1 MGRQV
6 RCSVCDTRFAPRF
19 SYQRDRGRY
28 FCSLACR
35 TPELEA
41 SKPKTCSHCGNTFEV
56 RFAYQ
61 VIAKRDDRRLVCSE
75 LCRAAALA
83 EVQRATKRTR
93 VLAVLNQKGG
103 TGKTTTSVSVAAGL
117 ARRGRRVL
125 LVDLD
130 AQANSGISLGV
141 RSDTTLY
148 HVLAEDRPVRE
159 AIVAARR
166 DLDLLASD
174 QSLAVAELSLVES
187 RDRAE
192 RLRRALRPVMGTYD
206 DIILDCAPSLSILNQ
221 NALYAASEVLVPVSC
236 DYLALVGV
244 KQILRTLHHVENALL
259 HPVLIAGV
267 LPTFF
272 DSRNRISRQVV
283 EALNGHFGA
292 LVLPPVRV
300 NARLKEAPSH
310 KKTIFEYAPDSHG
323 ARDYTAVVDHLVGGR
338 APVEAPEVAEVASH
352 G

>member
-1 MGRQV
+1 M
-6 RCSVCDTRFAPRF
+6 PRF
-19 SYQRDRGRY
+19 SYQQDRDRY

-35 TPELEA
+35 TPELET
-41 SKPKTCSHCGNTFEV
+41 SRPQTCSHCGQTFDV

-61 VIAKRDDRRLVCSE
+61 VIARKDERRLVCSE
-75 LCRAAALA
+75 ICRAAALA
-83 EVQRATKRTR
+83 PDKKPTKKAR

-130 AQANSGISLGV
+130 SQGNSGISLGV
-141 RSDTTLY
+141 RANRTLY
-148 HVLAEDRPVRE
+148 HVLAEGLAVRE

-166 DLDLLASD
+166 DLDVLPSD
-174 QSLAVAELSLVES
+174 QALAVAELALIES
-187 RDRAE
+187 RSADGRSDRAE
-192 RLRRALRPVMGTYD
+192 RLGRALKPVLGTYD
-206 DIILDCAPSLSILNQ
+206 DIILDCAPSLSVLNQ
-221 NALYAASEVLVPVSC
+221 NALFAASEVLVPVSC

-259 HPVLIAGV
+259 HPVRIAGV

-272 DSRNRISRQVV
+272 DKRNRISQQVI
-283 EALNGHFGA
+283 EALRGHFGP

-323 ARDYTAVVDHLVGGR
+323 AKDYAAVVDHLAAAHVEVP
-338 APVEAPEVAEVASH
+338 ALVEAVTH

>member
-1 MGRQV
+1 MARV
-6 RCSVCDTRFAPRF
+6 RCSVCDTQFTPRF
-19 SYQRDRGRY
+19 SYQRDQDRF

-61 VIAKRDDRRLVCSE
+61 VIAKRDERRLVCSE

-174 QSLAVAELSLVES
+174 QS
-187 RDRAE
+187 
-192 RLRRALRPVMGTYD
+192 
-206 DIILDCAPSLSILNQ
+206 
-221 NALYAASEVLVPVSC
+221 
-236 DYLALVGV
+236 
-244 KQILRTLHHVENALL
+244 
-259 HPVLIAGV
+259 
-267 LPTFF
+267 
-272 DSRNRISRQVV
+272 
-283 EALNGHFGA
+283 
-292 LVLPPVRV
+292 
-300 NARLKEAPSH
+300 
-310 KKTIFEYAPDSHG
+310 
-323 ARDYTAVVDHLVGGR
+323 
-338 APVEAPEVAEVASH
+338 
-352 G
+352 